1 MIRAQLIK
9 KLENSSVGYESD
21 VVSFSVDEESYY
33 DDCGSLLLLTLKR
46 NPIDEKQVWDSK
58 ALKIQIPYR
67 INQSCVERRTTN
79 TARLTWYKQWDCT
92 EALPRIEAN
101 MRSIW
106 VLGGANQISY
116 RQKRAWIL
124 GRGIIYVRM

>member
-1 MIRAQLIK
+1 MIRARRIK

-58 ALKIQIPYR
+58 ALKIQIPH
-67 INQSCVERRTTN
+67 
-79 TARLTWYKQWDCT
+79 
-92 EALPRIEAN
+92 IELI
-101 MRSIW
+101 RPVW
-106 VLGGANQISY
+106 RGEQQI
-116 RQKRAWIL
+116 QQ
-124 GRGIIYVRM
+124 G